1 MIYSDNDKLHY
12 ENKSVQER
20 FTKPL
25 LNISVNNHVKSTVR
39 GNLPTNYWIGITN
52 PHSGLNNYN
61 CCDPSGIQISSK
73 SPYNKRY
80 NYNFGYLKHY
90 RTKTIEEFVNKM
102 KKGRA
107 DDKMNYKVFIY
118 KFFAIN
124 KITKE
129 KLDIFKKEFNISFH
143 LL

>member
-1 MIYSDNDKLHY
+1 MDW
-12 ENKSVQER
+12 
-20 FTKPL
+20 
-25 LNISVNNHVKSTVR
+25 
-39 GNLPTNYWIGITN
+39 NYK

-80 NYNFGYLKHY
+80 NYSFGYLKHY

-107 DDKMNYKVFIY
+107 DNKMNYIVFIY